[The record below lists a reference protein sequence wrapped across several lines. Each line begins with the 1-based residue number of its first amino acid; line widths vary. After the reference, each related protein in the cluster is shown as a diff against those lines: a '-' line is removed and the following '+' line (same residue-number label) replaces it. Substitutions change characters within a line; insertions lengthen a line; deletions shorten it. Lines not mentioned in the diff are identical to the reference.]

1 MQDGLGMNDT
11 QIKLSIFDQFQ
22 LPVETGERRAALHA
36 SVSKWFEH
44 DSCPD
49 LEDIIESLRS
59 VDDVVSNRPLPV
71 ESTQEILDSNHLYSI
86 AFKWEQEINNALELP
101 TNSNRF

>member
-1 MQDGLGMNDT
+1 MTDS
-11 QIKLSIFDQFQ
+11 LSIYDQFQ
-22 LPVETGERRAALHA
+22 LPIKNGERRAALHA
-36 SVSKWFEH
+36 SVKAWFNH

-49 LEDIIESLRS
+49 LGDIIESLRS

-71 ESTQEILDSNHLYSI
+71 ESEQEIIDSNHLYSV
-86 AFKWEQEINNALELP
+86 AFKWEQEINNALRLP